1 VRALVADP
9 DDSQDVIVAPATP
22 PGVSAVAVLRLS
34 GPAGRALA
42 VARRLAPQLPERP
55 PPREALLCRLVAD
68 GREVDEAL
76 VLFFPAPRSST
87 GEEVV
92 ELHPHGSPAIVE
104 ALLAAAREA
113 GARPARPGEFTRR
126 ALAHGKLD
134 LAQAEGIAALAAAE
148 DRGVARRAF
157 GLVQGELTRRVT
169 AVREELLDALAEL
182 EATLDFPE
190 DMGLRDAAGTAGRLF
205 ELKRILLELLAG
217 SAGAPAERRPV
228 VVLAGR
234 PNAGKS
240 TLFNALLGR
249 DRVIV
254 TPVPGT
260 TRDAVA
266 ETVRIGE
273 RSVRLVDTAGL
284 RSTDD
289 QVERIGVDV
298 ARRAAAGADL
308 LLYLVDGRA
317 PASEEDVAALETLRP
332 AVVVRT
338 KSDLWGGGEEGL
350 AVSAETGEG
359 MDALRRLVAE
369 RLSGTE
375 CEGELPALERHRQA
389 LAAAAEA
396 LAEAAALSEEPLMAA
411 ALRRALHAL
420 GEITGET
427 ASEELLDRIFARFCI
442 GK

>member
-1 VRALVADP
+1 
-9 DDSQDVIVAPATP
+9 
-22 PGVSAVAVLRLS
+22 
-34 GPAGRALA
+34 
-42 VARRLAPQLPERP
+42 
-55 PPREALLCRLVAD
+55 
-68 GREVDEAL
+68 
-76 VLFFPAPRSST
+76 
-87 GEEVV
+87 
-92 ELHPHGSPAIVE
+92 
-104 ALLAAAREA
+104 
-113 GARPARPGEFTRR
+113 
-126 ALAHGKLD
+126 
-134 LAQAEGIAALAAAE
+134 
-148 DRGVARRAF
+148 
-157 GLVQGELTRRVT
+157 
-169 AVREELLDALAEL
+169 
-182 EATLDFPE
+182 
-190 DMGLRDAAGTAGRLF
+190 
-205 ELKRILLELLAG
+205 
-217 SAGAPAERRPV
+217 
-228 VVLAGR
+228 
-234 PNAGKS
+234 
-240 TLFNALLGR
+240 
-249 DRVIV
+249 
-254 TPVPGT
+254 
-260 TRDAVA
+260 
-266 ETVRIGE
+266 
-273 RSVRLVDTAGL
+273 VRLVDTAGL